1 MTDKN
6 EFLEKM
12 AMILEVEPTEIS
24 LETSFRNDVPYW
36 DSLKGFGMIVILEE
50 DYGKKIT
57 VEEFL
62 ECHTLGDLFSR
73 IDS

>member
-1 MTDKN
+1 VTDKS
-6 EFLEKM
+6 EFLDKM
-12 AMILEVEPTEIS
+12 AMILEVEPAEIS

>member
-1 MTDKN
+1 
-6 EFLEKM
+6 
-12 AMILEVEPTEIS
+12 
-24 LETSFRNDVPYW
+24 
-36 DSLKGFGMIVILEE
+36 LKGFGMIVILEE